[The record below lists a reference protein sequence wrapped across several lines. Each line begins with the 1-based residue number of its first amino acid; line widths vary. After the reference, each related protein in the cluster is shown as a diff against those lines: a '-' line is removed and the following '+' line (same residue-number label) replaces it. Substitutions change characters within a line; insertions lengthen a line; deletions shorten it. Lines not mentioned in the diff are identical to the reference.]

1 MDALRGLD
9 RICLERGGH
18 IHEIQ
23 RVQMIEMHH
32 MVMQVLHAQH
42 QIADG
47 RGVSGDFHA
56 DGVFKGAGGG
66 KGVGV
71 GAYAAGAL
79 REMLRVTRVTAL
91 ENHFQPAE
99 QCGGAASVLDAAV
112 FHFHLDTQMSFDA
125 GDGIHHNGSR
135 VGALGSLCLTHV
147 CSLVFKNMF
156 HSRPVR
162 RMTPRPTD
170 RGGVRSVP
178 QLTGGTAGRD
188 FIGFAVLPAG
198 PFSLKK
204 EVSKPQGT
212 SDEANGQILSFH
224 RTESCCPRSRLR
236 CIRCRDA
243 PRPRASWRRC

>member
-1 MDALRGLD
+1 MSAQEIGVGKGAELAAVHQRSDLGLHGFQRFGGKRLPGNGRVELRGLD

-170 RGGVRSVP
+170 RGACGV
-178 QLTGGTAGRD
+178 
-188 FIGFAVLPAG
+188 
-198 PFSLKK
+198 SL
-204 EVSKPQGT
+204 
-212 SDEANGQILSFH
+212 N
-224 RTESCCPRSRLR
+224 
-236 CIRCRDA
+236 
-243 PRPRASWRRC
+243 